1 MCVRWRQFIQYAVR
15 HIHEHLKK
23 DSDQSKTAAA
33 NNQSTP
39 ASETENSMQ
48 KRSMPSK
55 MIKLGKQLSKVVT
68 ADPDD
73 LSITSLTGSV
83 SKPRKV
89 SLEQATVSLDQA
101 SSAFK
106 KSRISK
112 NCESTTLSAEGMFPW
127 EGYMDEDFDNN
138 VDPDPD
144 YEPLYDDEVCI
155 D

>member
-68 ADPDD
+68 ADHDD
-73 LSITSLTGSV
+73 LSITSLTDSV
-83 SKPRKV
+83 SKDSRP
-89 SLEQATVSLDQA
+89 A
-101 SSAFK
+101 SK
-106 KSRISK
+106 KMKKCRV
-112 NCESTTLSAEGMFPW
+112 W
-127 EGYMDEDFDNN
+127 EVRFH
-138 VDPDPD
+138 
-144 YEPLYDDEVCI
+144 CRHFF
-155 D
+155 